1 MKGDLEPEVAVEEV
15 ESDDDDID
23 TLKERHEYLVNLIL
37 TEEDELL
44 SNHRKFIDDTVD
56 LVKKEMVLLH
66 EVDKPGSNVEQY
78 IDTLD
83 GILQHKQDMI
93 AML

>member
-1 MKGDLEPEVAVEEV
+1 M
-15 ESDDDDID
+15 
-23 TLKERHEYLVNLIL
+23 NLIL